1 MGLTQ
6 ASRLFGLL
14 ILYVCTVLVLAV
26 TVTVLFGSGV
36 YHQIVGGDRDN
47 FSLSQ
52 NQRASGK
59 LRQVK
64 RINSGVGNTI
74 VQ

>member
-6 ASRLFGLL
+6 ASRLFALL
-14 ILYVCTVLVLAV
+14 ILYVCTIVLA
-26 TVTVLFGSGV
+26 VTVLFGSGV
-36 YHQIVGGDRDN
+36 YHQILGGERDN

-59 LRQVK
+59 LRLVK
-64 RINSGVGNTI
+64 GLTRGYRHHSNTI
-74 VQ
+74 VE